1 VTAVTAGGVPGAG
14 GGPVTVSDRGED
26 LAIGHDRAVTA
37 PPAAPIRTSLLVLA
51 YFAFISLG
59 LPDGLLG
66 VAWPS
71 MSDDL
76 SVPRESIGLLL
87 IAGTS
92 GYLTSSVGAGFTMAR
107 LGVGW
112 LLAGSTA
119 LASLALFLYGASPVF
134 AVAVVAALLAGFGG
148 GAIDSG
154 LNAYAASAFGPRHM
168 NWLHA
173 FFGLGVALG
182 PLIMTAAIS
191 SGPSWRLGYVAVAAG
206 QALLALAFVLTA
218 RLWVSRY
225 AAPGPDDPPPAGD
238 PTGGDRPVGVRSRD
252 TLVLPAVWVGVLAF
266 AVYVA
271 VEVGAG
277 LFAYQLLTEGRGVSE
292 TVAGVCVSLYWGS
305 LFVGRVVQGFVAEH
319 LGPTR
324 VLVGSL
330 VGMAAGAVLVAVPG
344 PAWIAVTGLVVIGF
358 AAAPVFPLMTL
369 TTAERVGAAHADRTI
384 GLQIGGAGL
393 GGALIPAGIGV
404 LLGAA
409 GVEALGPSLV
419 VLSLLLIALYAAAS
433 RRPARA

>member
-1 VTAVTAGGVPGAG
+1 MTTP
-14 GGPVTVSDRGED
+14 
-26 LAIGHDRAVTA
+26 A
-37 PPAAPIRTSLLVLA
+37 PAPIRTSLLVLA

-71 MSDDL
+71 MSDDF
-76 SVPRESIGLLL
+76 VIPRESIGLLL
-87 IAGTS
+87 IAGTA
-92 GYLTSSVGAGFTMAR
+92 GYLTSSVAAGFTMSR

-119 LASLALFLYGASPVF
+119 LASTALFLYGASPVF
-134 AVAVVAALLAGFGG
+134 ALTVVAALLAGFGG

-191 SGPSWRLGYVAVAAG
+191 SGPSWRLGYVVVASG
-206 QALLALAFVLTA
+206 QAALALAFVLTA
-218 RLWVSRY
+218 RRW
-225 AAPGPDDPPPAGD
+225 AARGVPDAEADA
-238 PTGGDRPVGVRSRD
+238 TPVAAVRSRE
-252 TLVLPAVWVGVLAF
+252 TLTMPAVWIGVLAF
-266 AVYVA
+266 GVYVA

-277 LFAYQLLTEGRGVSE
+277 LFAYQLLTEGRGVSD

-305 LFVGRVVQGFVAEH
+305 LFVGRVVQGFVSER

-324 VLVGSL
+324 VLIGSL
-330 VGMAAGAVLVAVPG
+330 IGMAAGAVLVAVRG
-344 PAWIAVTGLVVIGF
+344 PAWLAVLGLVVIGF

-369 TTAERVGAAHADRTI
+369 TTAERVGAAHADRAI

-409 GVEALGPSLV
+409 GVEALGPTLV
-419 VLSLLLIALYAAAS
+419 VLSLLLIALYAAS
-433 RRPARA
+433 TRGRRPVAAAAPPPA

>member
-1 VTAVTAGGVPGAG
+1 VTERSEGTIRSGAA
-14 GGPVTVSDRGED
+14 R
-26 LAIGHDRAVTA
+26 
-37 PPAAPIRTSLLVLA
+37 APIRTSLLVLA

-71 MSDDL
+71 MSDDFAI
-76 SVPRESIGLLL
+76 PRESIGLLL
-87 IAGTS
+87 IAGTA
-92 GYLTSSVGAGFTMAR
+92 GYLTSSVAAGFTMSR

-119 LASLALFLYGASPVF
+119 LASLALFLYGGSPVF
-134 AVAVVAALLAGFGG
+134 AVVVVAALLAGFGG

-154 LNAYAASAFGPRHM
+154 LNAYAAAAFGPRHM

-191 SGPSWRLGYVAVAAG
+191 AGPSWRLGYVVVAAG
-206 QALLALAFVLTA
+206 QAALALAFALTA
-218 RLWVSRY
+218 RRWVARSVPDPD
-225 AAPGPDDPPPAGD
+225 APAPA
-238 PTGGDRPVGVRSRD
+238 PVRSRE
-252 TLVLPAVWVGVLAF
+252 TLLLPAVWVGVLAF
-266 AVYVA
+266 AAYVA

-277 LFAYQLLTEGRGVSE
+277 LFAYQLLTESRGVSDA
-292 TVAGVCVSLYWGS
+292 VAGVCVSLYWGA
-305 LFVGRVVQGFVAEH
+305 LFVGRVVQGFVAER
-319 LGPTR
+319 LGPSR

-330 VGMAAGAVLVAVPG
+330 VGMAAGAVLVAVRG
-344 PAWIAVTGLVVIGF
+344 PAWVAVVGLVVIGF

-369 TTAERVGAAHADRTI
+369 TTAERVGVAHADRAI
-384 GLQIGGAGL
+384 GLQVGGAGL

-404 LLGAA
+404 LLGAF
-409 GVEALGPSLV
+409 GVEALGPALV
-419 VLSLLLIALYAAAS
+419 VLSVLLIALYAAAA
-433 RRPARA
+433 RRPRVTAAGSG